1 MWQTNLKILLVVLGT
16 LGLYTWVA
24 GAIPQVASEVPE
36 ELTFSDDVTADDLV
50 MAGEQLFTGAG
61 TCTACHGTGTRAPN
75 LLTDHAGEGTIGQR
89 CGTRVSGLD
98 CKAYLRAS
106 LTEPAAFVV
115 DGFAE
120 MVFQA
125 RAFSDAQIWSL
136 VAFMQSQGGEV
147 TVTSDDMERADDAAA
162 GTSAPAEPSGGS
174 PVAASQTTD
183 ARVLLQEN
191 LCLGCHA
198 IDGAGPPLGPNFDDI
213 GGARTADQIRRG
225 ILDPNVDA
233 APGFDAMLGMMP
245 ATFGQSLSA
254 IQLEAIVTFLAARK

>member
-1 MWQTNLKILLVVLGT
+1 MWQTNLKILLIVLGT

-24 GAIPQVASEVPE
+24 SSIPQVASEVPE
-36 ELTFSDDVTADDLV
+36 ELTFSSDVSADDLV

-61 TCTACHGTGTRAPN
+61 TCTACHGLGTRAPN

-89 CGTRVSGLD
+89 CGSRVSGLD

-115 DGFAE
+115 DGFPE

-125 RAFSDAQIWSL
+125 RTFSDAQIWSL
-136 VAFMQSQGGEV
+136 VAFLQSQGGEV
-147 TVTSDDMERADDAAA
+147 TVTGDDMESADNAAEGA
-162 GTSAPAEPSGGS
+162 SAPAAPSGGS
-174 PVAASQTTD
+174 TVAASQTTD
-183 ARVLLQEN
+183 ARALLQEN
-191 LCLGCHA
+191 LCLGCHV

-213 GGARTADQIRRG
+213 GGLRTAAQIRKG
-225 ILDPNVDA
+225 ILDPNADA
-233 APGFDAMLGMMP
+233 APGFDAMVGVMP

-254 IQLEAIVTFLAARK
+254 AQLEAIVTFLAARK